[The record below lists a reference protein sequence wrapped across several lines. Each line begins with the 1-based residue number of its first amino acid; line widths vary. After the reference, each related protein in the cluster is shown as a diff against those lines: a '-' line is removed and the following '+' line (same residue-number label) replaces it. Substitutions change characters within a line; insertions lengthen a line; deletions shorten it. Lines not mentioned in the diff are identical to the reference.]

1 MRPVMGALVT
11 SQEVIMIEFHRRMG
25 SFLPM
30 SNRKDDKVMDGLRK
44 NIDAIDD
51 QLLDLIR
58 QRAELAAQVG
68 QLKQVNGHAPFYVPS
83 REAEIIRRLLAR
95 DHGNIPDAAVHGIF
109 REIIGA
115 CLTLEQPLTIAYLG
129 PEGTF
134 THVAARKQFGSSA
147 SYSACKNF
155 DEIFDEVESG
165 RIKYGVVP
173 VENAFEGA
181 VTHTLDLF
189 IDRDISICAEV
200 LLGINH
206 HLLAS
211 TKKLEDI
218 SMVYTKAEVL
228 GQCRQ
233 WLQSHLPRAH
243 LEARDSTAAAAEE
256 VVGQPH
262 TAAIASLET
271 AERLSLNI
279 LKKNIEDH
287 HGNTTRFLVIGQHDS
302 PPSGEDKTALVMSTT
317 DRPGALHDLLG
328 PFHKR
333 GIGLTRIESRPS
345 RKKMWEYV
353 FFADLQGHRSDP
365 KVAAAL
371 EDIRTLPDSFL
382 KVLGSYPVAERL

>member
-1 MRPVMGALVT
+1 
-11 SQEVIMIEFHRRMG
+11 
-25 SFLPM
+25 M
-30 SNRKDDKVMDGLRK
+30 SNRKDDKAMDGLRK

-68 QLKQVNGHAPFYVPS
+68 QRKQVNGHAPFYVPS

-189 IDRDISICAEV
+189 IDRDVSICAEV

-211 TKKLEDI
+211 TEKLEDI
-218 SMVYTKAEVL
+218 TVVYTKAEVL

-256 VVGQPH
+256 VAGQPH
-262 TAAIASLET
+262 AAAIASLET

-302 PPSGEDKTALVMSTT
+302 PPSGKDKTALVMSTT
-317 DRPGALHDLLG
+317 DRPGALHDLLA

-333 GIGLTRIESRPS
+333 DIGLTRIESRPS

-353 FFADLQGHRSDP
+353 FFADLQGHRND
-365 KVAAAL
+365 KKIAAAL
-371 EDIRTLPDSFL
+371 DNIRALPDSFL